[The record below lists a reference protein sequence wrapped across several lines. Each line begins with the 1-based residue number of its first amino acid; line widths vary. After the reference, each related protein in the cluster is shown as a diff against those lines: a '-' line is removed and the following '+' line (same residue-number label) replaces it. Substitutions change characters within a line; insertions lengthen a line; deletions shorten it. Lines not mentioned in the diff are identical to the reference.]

1 MIQVR
6 HLNKPFAQSSEDNK
20 AVILE
25 QLLTLLSDKNHV
37 LEIGSGTGQHAVH
50 FAAHLP
56 HLIWQ
61 PTELEE
67 NISGIEM
74 WMQDAALTNIK
85 KPAVLDVAEHQWGFE
100 KKFDAAFTANT
111 LHIMSISHVEKLFSG
126 LGRVLN
132 DGAVFISYGPFNYNG
147 QFSSESNA
155 RFDRWLKDRDL
166 VSGIRDIGE
175 LKIFANDAG
184 MQLADDIEMPV
195 NNRLLVWKK
204 CC

>member
-20 AVILE
+20 AVILQ

-74 WMQDAALTNIK
+74 WMHDAALTNIK
-85 KPAVLDVAEHQWGFE
+85 KPAVLDVAAHQWLFE
-100 KKFDAAFTANT
+100 NQFDAAFTANT
-111 LHIMSISHVEKLFSG
+111 LHIMSIKHVEKLFSG

-132 DGAVFISYGPFNYNG
+132 DGAIFISYGPFNYNG

-155 RFDRWLKDRDL
+155 RFDRWLKDRDP
-166 VSGIRDIGE
+166 VSGVRDIDE
-175 LKIFANDAG
+175 LKIFADAAG
-184 MQLADDIEMPV
+184 MQLADDIAMPV